1 MFKKAT
7 LRNNIPLVMETA
19 QEMHSVCLGI
29 WVKVGSRFEEPVING
44 ISHFLEHMFFKG
56 TEQRSAEGIAMEIDS
71 LGGELNAFT
80 STEYT
85 LYYVKVL
92 DEYLDRAVELLTD
105 IFLNSTF
112 PENDIEKEKGIINEE
127 ISMVEDTPSD
137 FVFELFANN
146 IWGDNAL
153 GQTVLGKRETI
164 GAFKRDDL
172 INHVNNYYG
181 TENIIISCSG
191 KFDEDKLINR
201 LNEGIGSLKR
211 NSIKKDVFVPGY
223 SGGLKV
229 LTKDLSEAHICI
241 GLKGMPYSSDDR
253 YTMHLLN
260 TILGSGFSSR
270 LFQNVRE
277 KKGLVYSIYSYH
289 VSYIDT
295 GIWSVYAGTD
305 KKHVSEVINIS
316 VDEVMNL
323 AGSVTE
329 DELQR
334 AKAQLKGN
342 LILALESTSNKMTNI
357 AKQEIYYGKYFT
369 PDEIIKMVEDV
380 TIDDLRALSNRIVG
394 ESPIAVTVYGPVTES
409 DLKNSCKF
417 LQ

>member
-1 MFKKAT
+1 
-7 LRNNIPLVMETA
+7 META

-29 WVKVGSRFEEPVING
+29 WVKVGSRFEKPVTNG

-56 TEQRSAEGIAMEIDS
+56 TETRSAEGIAMEIDS

-112 PENDIEKEKGIINEE
+112 PEDDIEKEKGIINEE

-137 FVFELFANN
+137 FVFELFAKN

-164 GAFKRDDL
+164 GEFKRDDL
-172 INHVNNYYG
+172 IRHVGNYYG
-181 TENIIISCSG
+181 TENVIISCSG
-191 KFDEDKLINR
+191 KFNEEKLINR

-211 NSIKKDVFVPGY
+211 NSIKKDIVVPGY
-223 SGGLKV
+223 AGGLKV

-241 GLKGMPYSSDDR
+241 GLKGIPYCSDDR

-277 KKGLVYSIYSYH
+277 KKGLVYSIYSYN

-305 KKHVSEVINIS
+305 RKHVSEVINIS

-323 AGSVTE
+323 AGSVTH

-369 PDEIIKMVEDV
+369 PEEIIKMVEDV

>member
-1 MFKKAT
+1 
-7 LRNNIPLVMETA
+7 META
-19 QEMHSVCLGI
+19 QEMHSVCIGI
-29 WVKVGSRFEEPVING
+29 WVKVGSRFEEPVKNG

-56 TEQRSAEGIAMEIDS
+56 TEKRTAEDIAMEIDS

-92 DEYLDRAVELLTD
+92 DEYLERAVELLMD

-112 PENDIEKEKGIINEE
+112 PEDDIKKEKGIINEE

-137 FVFELFANN
+137 FVFEVFSKN
-146 IWGDNAL
+146 IWGEDAL

-172 INHVNNYYG
+172 INHIGDYYG
-181 TENIIISCSG
+181 TENIIVACSG
-191 KFDEDKLINR
+191 KFNEDKLINH
-201 LNEGIGSLKR
+201 LNEGIGSLGR
-211 NSIKKDVFVPGY
+211 NSMKKDVVVPGF
-223 SGGLKV
+223 SGGLNV
-229 LTKDLSEAHICI
+229 LTKDLSEAHICL

-253 YTMHLLN
+253 YAMHLLN

-270 LFQNVRE
+270 LFQNIRE
-277 KKGLVYSIYSYH
+277 KRGLVYSIYSYH

-305 KKHVSEVINIS
+305 RKHVSEVINIT

-323 AGSVTE
+323 AGSVTAE
-329 DELQR
+329 ELQR

-369 PDEIIKMVEDV
+369 PDEIIRMVDDV
-380 TIDDLRALSNRIVG
+380 TIDDLKALSNRIVG
-394 ESPIAVTVYGPVTES
+394 ESPIAVTVYGPVEE
-409 DLKNSCKF
+409 DNLKNSCKH